1 MLERDKRGYNMFRVI
16 ECIMLQHDLR
26 LVFLATLVWI
36 LGSAA
41 LFLLLQRSVDC
52 VEERRRQ
59 WVAVAGLAAG
69 IGVWA
74 THFIAMLAYQGTMP
88 MSFAPG
94 LTAVSAVFAI
104 LCFWLAFLAA
114 GREFSVRQSL
124 SAGVIAAIG
133 VGAMHFTGMAAI
145 KAPAVIRYDWETI
158 AYAYAIVAL
167 CFTLSFT
174 LFGKLTGLL
183 RIVLPAAF
191 AVVGVVTLHFTAM
204 SAAALAP
211 DPAQMSPAV
220 TQGHGW
226 LVVAIVAAALGL
238 MILAL
243 VGAFLDRLFTDLR
256 GLADATLEGLAIS
269 SNGRV
274 VEANGQLAALLGI
287 NVSDLIG
294 TEVTCW
300 FKPIDGLSLDA
311 ERERPAEAVFR
322 RADGEELLVEI
333 SAHRIEYRG
342 RRCQVLA
349 VRDLTARKR
358 AELQVEHLAAHDA
371 LTGLP
376 NRARFSA
383 VLDGL
388 SRTGEHF
395 ALFAIDLDRFKAV
408 NDLFG
413 HAAGDAILC
422 RVSALLR
429 DVTKD
434 HDIVARI
441 GGDEFL
447 IIQRGIG
454 DVSDARRLAQSI
466 LDAFAHEMDITRDPM
481 AVGVS
486 IGVALFPG
494 DADDADKLRD
504 NADVALYRAKE
515 RGRGMACFF
524 DLEMDRL
531 VRERRELEHD
541 LRHAITRGQLSL
553 MFQPLVATAG
563 GAVVGYEALLRWAH
577 PTRGPIPPEI
587 FVPIAE
593 DVGAIIPIGEWVLRE
608 ACAAAMHWPSHVNI
622 AVNVSAVQFQV
633 PNLPLIVAAVLAES
647 GLCAGRLELEVTESV
662 MLRDRAAALDTLHQL
677 KALGVRIVMDDFGT
691 GYSSLSNLQA
701 FPFDKIKIDRSFVS
715 HVTDDESARSII
727 RAIVSLGRSLDLPV
741 VAEGVETEAQR
752 QMVLEEGCPQAQ
764 GFLFGAPAE
773 AVRGGPN
780 LRSVGKVVSLKRAA
794 ALGASKRF

>member
-1 MLERDKRGYNMFRVI
+1 MFRVV
-16 ECIMLQHDLR
+16 ECILLQHDLR
-26 LVFLATLVWI
+26 LVLLSALVWV

-59 WVAVAGLAAG
+59 WLAIAAFAAG
-69 IGVWA
+69 IGVWT

-88 MSFAPG
+88 MSFEPG
-94 LTAVSAVFAI
+94 LTSISAVFAI
-104 LCFWLAFLAA
+104 LCFWLSFLAA
-114 GREFSVRQSL
+114 GRNFGVRESV

-145 KAPAVIRYDWETI
+145 IAPAVTRYDWATI
-158 AYAYAIVAL
+158 TYAYVIVAL
-167 CFTLSFT
+167 CFTLAFI
-174 LFGKLTGLL
+174 LFGRL
-183 RIVLPAAF
+183 RGVSQIAVPAAL
-191 AVVGVVTLHFTAM
+191 AVVGVVSLHFTAM
-204 SAAALAP
+204 SATILAP
-211 DPAQMSPAV
+211 SPADM
-220 TQGHGW
+220 TSAATEGHGW
-226 LVVAIVAAALGL
+226 LIVAIVTAALGL
-238 MILAL
+238 TILTL
-243 VGAFLDRLFTDLR
+243 VGAFLDRLLTDLR

-269 SNGRV
+269 SNDRII
-274 VEANGQLAALLGI
+274 EANGQLATLLGVD
-287 NVSDLIG
+287 VSALIG
-294 TEVTCW
+294 TDVARW
-300 FKPIDGLSLDA
+300 FEPIDGLSLDA
-311 ERERPAEAVFR
+311 ARERPAEAVFQ
-322 RADGEELLVEI
+322 RANGDELLVEI

-342 RRCQVLA
+342 RPCQVLA

-376 NRARFSA
+376 NRARLSTA
-383 VLDGL
+383 LEGL

-408 NDLFG
+408 NDIFG

-422 RVSALLR
+422 RVAALLR

-447 IIQRGIG
+447 IIQRGID
-454 DVSDARRLAQSI
+454 DVSDARRLAQAI
-466 LDAFAHEMDITRDPM
+466 LDAFARDMDITRDPM

-494 DADDADKLRD
+494 DADDAEKLRN

-524 DLEMDRL
+524 DLDMDRL
-531 VRERRELEHD
+531 VRDRRELEHD
-541 LRHAITRGQLSL
+541 LRHAITRRQLSL
-553 MFQPLVATAG
+553 LFQPLVATAG
-563 GAVVGYEALLRWAH
+563 GTIVGYEALLRWAH
-577 PTRGPIPPEI
+577 PTRGAIPPEI

-608 ACAAAMHWPSHVNI
+608 ACAAAMHWPPHVSI

-633 PNLPLIVAAVLAES
+633 PNLPSIVAAVLAES
-647 GLCAGRLELEVTESV
+647 GLSADRLELEVTESV
-662 MLRDRAAALDTLHQL
+662 MLRDRAGALDTLHRL

-727 RAIVSLGRSLDLPV
+727 RAIVGLGRSLDLPV

-752 QMVLEEGCPQAQ
+752 LMVLEEGCPQAQ

-773 AVRGGPN
+773 AIRNAPI
-780 LRSVGKVVSLKRAA
+780 LRVVGKNSVLNRIIPPRVAGLERPA
-794 ALGASKRF
+794 

>member
-1 MLERDKRGYNMFRVI
+1 MFRVI
-16 ECIMLQHDLR
+16 ECIWLQHDIR
-26 LVFLATLVWI
+26 LVLLAALVWI

-59 WVAVAGLAAG
+59 WLAVAALAAG
-69 IGVWA
+69 TGVWA

-88 MSFAPG
+88 MSFNPG
-94 LTAVSAVFAI
+94 LTAASAVFAI
-104 LCFWLAFLAA
+104 LCFWLAFLTA
-114 GREFSVRQSL
+114 GRHFGVRESL
-124 SAGVIAAIG
+124 SAGVVAASG
-133 VGAMHFTGMAAI
+133 VGTMHFTGMAAI
-145 KAPAVIRYDWETI
+145 IAPAVVRYDWGSI
-158 AYAYAIVAL
+158 AYAYVIVAL
-167 CFTLSFT
+167 CFTLAFI
-174 LFGKLTGLL
+174 LFGRLHGVL
-183 RIVLPAAF
+183 RI
-191 AVVGVVTLHFTAM
+191 AVPSSLAVFGVITLHFTAM
-204 SAAALAP
+204 SATALAP
-211 DPAQMSPAV
+211 DPVRMSPAA
-220 TQGHGW
+220 TDGHGW
-226 LVVAIVAAALGL
+226 LVIAIVAAALGL

-243 VGAFLDRLFTDLR
+243 IGAFLDRLLTDLR

-269 SNGRV
+269 SDGHI
-274 VEANGQLAALLGI
+274 VEANGQLAALLG
-287 NVSDLIG
+287 VDPAALVG
-294 TEVTCW
+294 TAVANW
-300 FKPIDGLSLDA
+300 FVPSDGLGFDA
-311 ERERPAEAVFR
+311 PRDRPAEAVFR
-322 RADGEELLVEI
+322 RADGQELLVEI
-333 SAHRIEYRG
+333 SAHYIEYRG

-349 VRDLTARKR
+349 VRDLTARKH
-358 AELQVEHLAAHDA
+358 AERQVEHLAAHDA

-376 NRARFSA
+376 NRTRLSTALEGLARTS
-383 VLDGL
+383 
-388 SRTGEHF
+388 EHF

-422 RVSALLR
+422 RVAALLR
-429 DVTKD
+429 DVTSD
-434 HDIVARI
+434 QDIVARI

-447 IIQRGIG
+447 IIQRGITDIG
-454 DVSDARRLAQSI
+454 DARRLTQAI
-466 LDAFAHEMDITRDPM
+466 LDAFRREMDITRDPM

-494 DADDADKLRD
+494 DADDAEKLRN

-524 DLEMDRL
+524 DLEMDRI

-563 GAVVGYEALLRWAH
+563 GAIMGYEALLRWAH
-577 PTRGPIPPEI
+577 PTRGPIQPDI

-608 ACAAAMHWPSHVNI
+608 ACAAAMHWPPHVNI

-633 PNLPLIVAAVLAES
+633 PNLPAIVEAVLAES
-647 GLCAGRLELEVTESV
+647 GLAPGRLELEVTESV
-662 MLRDRAAALDTLHQL
+662 MLRDRAAALDTLHRL

-715 HVTDDESARSII
+715 HVTNDESARSII
-727 RAIVSLGRSLDLPV
+727 RAIVGLGRSLDLPV

-752 QMVLEEGCPQAQ
+752 LMVLEEGCPQAQ

-773 AVRGGPN
+773 AVIGAPK
-780 LRSVGKVVSLKRAA
+780 LRVVGKDPRLSTVTGPHLPRSLARR
-794 ALGASKRF
+794 S